1 MADTMTPQ
9 EHYDKGLKE
18 LAHSATVGDT
28 DPETSLAAAG
38 RAQAHF
44 LGGILSA
51 VLTDLDERQ
60 EPGWEAEEAL
70 REHRAQN
77 PGSGAS
83 PDGP

>member
-1 MADTMTPQ
+1 MADMMSPQ
-9 EHYDKGLKE
+9 QHYERGRAE
-18 LAHSATVGDT
+18 LG
-28 DPETSLAAAG
+28 LAATLPEPECQTAAA